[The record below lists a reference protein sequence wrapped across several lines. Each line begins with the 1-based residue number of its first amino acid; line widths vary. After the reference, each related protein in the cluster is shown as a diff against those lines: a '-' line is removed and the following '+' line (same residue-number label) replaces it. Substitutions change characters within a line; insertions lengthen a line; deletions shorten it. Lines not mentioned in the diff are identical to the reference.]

1 MEIWKDIPGYEGM
14 YLASSEGRIKS
25 IKKKFGRFESE
36 TILSPA
42 KIWTGYLRVGLTKD
56 GKNSQTYVH
65 RLVAKTFIPNPE
77 NKPIINHI
85 NGNVLDN
92 RVENLE
98 WATHKENSN
107 ASKLMKSS
115 DRYNSV
121 KVKDNQGNVFSSYRA
136 AARFWNLSI
145 NTVKNDV
152 LGKTHYTNTQKGTS
166 YERKV
171 RFERG

>member
-1 MEIWKDIPGYEGM
+1 MEIWKDIEGYEG
-14 YLASSEGRIKS
+14 YQVSNTGKVKS
-25 IKKKFGRFESE
+25 TRKKFGKQEQE
-36 TILSPA
+36 TILKA
-42 KIWTGYLRVGLTKD
+42 KVIWTGYQRIGLVKD
-56 GKNSQTYVH
+56 KKCRQFYIH
-65 RLVAKTFIPNPE
+65 RLVAQAFIPNPE
-77 NKPIINHI
+77 NKPIINHK
-85 NGNVLDN
+85 NGDRTDN

-98 WATHKENSN
+98 WCTHAENSQ
-107 ASKLMKSS
+107 ASREVTSS

-152 LGKTHYTNTQKGTS
+152 LGKTHYTNTQKGS
-166 YERKV
+166 RYERKV